1 MPSMRSNLPAVQPS
15 HSTSQMINHQQQSNF
30 SGFEK
35 QYAMCLMGRC
45 ISILDLA
52 MEAAQ
57 PMKLAQTWLV
67 ARFGEVG
74 LSVVAFGT
82 KVTCAAYKQIWKS
95 LLESILLQ
103 LTQDLLSTHTVAC
116 SWDAARALLTMNSVE
131 LV

>member
-1 MPSMRSNLPAVQPS
+1 
-15 HSTSQMINHQQQSNF
+15 
-30 SGFEK
+30 
-35 QYAMCLMGRC
+35 
-45 ISILDLA
+45 